1 MSQQPSV
8 RRSVAPATAAVSA
21 VALFALAAC
30 SSDSNTP
37 AEPTAAVSRGGTNGT
52 TNGTTS
58 GAGSGSNTTN
68 NGQTGTSSTTVASRC
83 NGVLAAVTVDD
94 VNVLAGASCTLNGTR
109 VRGSVKVAF
118 DGVIIANGARID
130 GNIQAEDARS
140 VTTAGGT
147 TVNGDVQVKRRAVAR
162 IENTTIGGN
171 LQIEE
176 VGASLV
182 STDSRITGDVQ
193 VTKAERAELARLT
206 VNGDVQFAENAGAL
220 RSEAAVVGGNMQIEK
235 NRGGV
240 TLLANRI
247 RQVLECKENAP
258 APTGSGNSAG
268 EKKEQCR
275 AL

>member
-1 MSQQPSV
+1 MSQQPV
-8 RRSVAPATAAVSA
+8 ARRFAKPATVAVSA
-21 VALFALAAC
+21 VAMLALAAC
-30 SSDSNTP
+30 GSESNTP
-37 AEPTAAVSRGGTNGT
+37 VEPAAAESRGGTNGT
-52 TNGTTS
+52 TNGTSSGTS
-58 GAGSGSNTTN
+58 
-68 NGQTGTSSTTVASRC
+68 NGQTGASSNTVASRC

-94 VNVLAGASCTLNGTR
+94 VTVPTGASCTLNGTR

-118 DGVIIANGARID
+118 DGTVIANAARID

-140 VTTAGGT
+140 VTTGSGT

-176 VGASLV
+176 AGASLV

-206 VNGDVQFAENAGAL
+206 VNGDVQFSENVGAL

-258 APTGSGNSAG
+258 APTGSGNNAG

>member
-1 MSQQPSV
+1 MSQQPAA
-8 RRSVAPATAAVSA
+8 RRFPKPATFTISA
-21 VALFALAAC
+21 VAMLALAAC
-30 SSDSNTP
+30 GSESNSP
-37 AEPTAAVSRGGTNGT
+37 AEPTAAENRGGTNGT
-52 TNGTTS
+52 TSGTTS
-58 GAGSGSNTTN
+58 GNNSGNNSGGQSGASSN
-68 NGQTGTSSTTVASRC
+68 TVASRC

-94 VNVLAGASCTLNGTR
+94 VYVPTGASCSLNGTR

-118 DGVIIANGARID
+118 DGTLIANAARID

-140 VTTAGGT
+140 VTTGSGT
-147 TVNGDVQVKRRAVAR
+147 TVNGDVQVKRRAVAH

-193 VTKAERAELARLT
+193 VTKADRAELTRLT
-206 VNGDVQFAENAGAL
+206 VNGDVQFFENSGAI
-220 RSEAAVVGGNMQIEK
+220 RSDAAVVGGNMQIEK

-240 TLLANRI
+240 MLLANRV
-247 RQVLECKENAP
+247 RQVLECKENSP
-258 APTGSGNSAG
+258 APTGTGNSAG
-268 EKKEQCR
+268 EKQEQCR

>member
-1 MSQQPSV
+1 MLLAEHGNDQHFMEHSRMSQQPTV
-8 RRSVAPATAAVSA
+8 RRSVAPATALVSSIAV
-21 VALFALAAC
+21 LALAAC
-30 SSDSNTP
+30 GSESSTST
-37 AEPTAAVSRGGTNGT
+37 EPTAAVNRGGTNGA
-52 TNGTTS
+52 TNGATS
-58 GAGSGSNTTN
+58 GTNSGTNSGQNGASSNT
-68 NGQTGTSSTTVASRC
+68 VPSRC
-83 NGVLAAVTVDD
+83 NGALAAITVDD
-94 VNVLAGASCTLNGTR
+94 VYVPTGASCTLNGTR

-220 RSEAAVVGGNMQIEK
+220 RSEAAVVGGIC
-235 NRGGV
+235 RSR
-240 TLLANRI
+240 RI
-247 RQVLECKENAP
+247 GA
-258 APTGSGNSAG
+258 A
-268 EKKEQCR
+268 
-275 AL
+275 